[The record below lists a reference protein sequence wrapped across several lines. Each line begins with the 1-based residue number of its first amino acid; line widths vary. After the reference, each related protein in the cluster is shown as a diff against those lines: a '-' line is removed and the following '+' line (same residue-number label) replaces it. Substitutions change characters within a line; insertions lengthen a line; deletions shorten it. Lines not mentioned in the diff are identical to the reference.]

1 MVDIAT
7 FAYLPLITLVLGA
20 IAGFIAG
27 RWIGTRGLL
36 WLIGLTSAVAL
47 VLIVRL
53 TGVETGQEEQ
63 AFGPFVWLTGAVLP
77 FLFAVIMGGV
87 GGRSLAVR
95 AGE

>member
-7 FAYLPLITLVLGA
+7 FAYLPLISLTVGMA
-20 IAGFIAG
+20 AGFAAG
-27 RWIGTRGLL
+27 RWLGVKTLL
-36 WLIGLTSAVAL
+36 WLIGLTSALGL

-53 TGVETGQEEQ
+53 AGVQTGDEEH

-87 GGRSLAVR
+87 GGLGLAKR
-95 AGE
+95 AKT

>member
-7 FAYLPLITLVLGA
+7 FAYLPLISLIFGA
-20 IAGFIAG
+20 FAGFVAG

-36 WLIGLTSAVAL
+36 WLIGLTSVLAL
-47 VLIVRL
+47 VLIVLL
-53 TGVETGQEEQ
+53 TGVGTGEEEQ

-87 GGRSLAVR
+87 GGRSMAGR
-95 AGE
+95 ANT